1 MKKPKATSENTGST
15 SKTLRASS
23 RATSSQRL
31 SSKTVKTVGNASAPR
46 RAKSSSPSLPIV
58 ARTAASSRQDEPH
71 DGSAS
76 SIKRFSV
83 DELWTRP
90 DGGTDWARVA
100 AQSDADIARAVASD
114 PEAAPLGI
122 DWSAARLYAPM
133 VKLPL
138 SLRVD
143 PDVLAFFKSLGKG
156 YQTRM
161 NAVLRSYMEHEL
173 YSRKTK

>member
-1 MKKPKATSENTGST
+1 
-15 SKTLRASS
+15 
-23 RATSSQRL
+23 
-31 SSKTVKTVGNASAPR
+31 
-46 RAKSSSPSLPIV
+46 
-58 ARTAASSRQDEPH
+58 
-71 DGSAS
+71 
-76 SIKRFSV
+76 
-83 DELWTRP
+83 
-90 DGGTDWARVA
+90 
-100 AQSDADIARAVASD
+100 
-114 PEAAPLGI
+114 
-122 DWSAARLYAPM
+122 M